1 MKEPLMEDWSARRYL
16 QFAEERTRPA
26 RDLLARVPPG
36 GRHRLVDLGCG
47 PGNSTEL
54 LADRFPDAAVIGVDT
69 SDDMLAEAR
78 KRLPGVRFE
87 KGDVALWRSPAPLDL
102 IFANAVLQWV
112 PDHIRLMARLTQQ
125 LAPGGCLAVQV
136 PDNFDEPSH
145 TLMQEIATRPQFREK
160 LAGAAGARET
170 IGAFVDYHVAL
181 AQQAAVDV
189 WRTTYVHALSGP
201 DAIVDWL
208 GSTGLRPYLDPLDP
222 QEKTAFLAAYR
233 DAIAVA
239 YPSLPDG
246 RVLLPFPRLFIVAT
260 APA

>member
-1 MKEPLMEDWSARRYL
+1 MEDWSARRYL

-36 GRHRLVDLGCG
+36 ARNRLVDLGCG

-69 SDDMLAEAR
+69 SDDMLTAAR

-87 KGDVALWRSPAPLDL
+87 KGDVALWRSSAPLDL

-112 PDHIRLMARLTQQ
+112 PDHIRLMGRLIQQ
-125 LAPGGCLAVQV
+125 LAPGGCLAVQM

-145 TLMQEIATRPQFREK
+145 TLMQQIASQPQFREK
-160 LAGAAGARET
+160 LAGAAGAREA
-170 IGAFVDYHVAL
+170 IGAFVDYYVAL
-181 AQQAAVDV
+181 APQTTVDV

-201 DAIVDWL
+201 DAIVEWL
-208 GSTGLRPYLDPLDP
+208 STTGLRPYLNPLDP
-222 QEKTAFLAAYR
+222 QEKAAFLAAYR
-233 DAIAVA
+233 DAIAAA
-239 YPSLPDG
+239 YPPVAGG

-260 APA
+260 AHA